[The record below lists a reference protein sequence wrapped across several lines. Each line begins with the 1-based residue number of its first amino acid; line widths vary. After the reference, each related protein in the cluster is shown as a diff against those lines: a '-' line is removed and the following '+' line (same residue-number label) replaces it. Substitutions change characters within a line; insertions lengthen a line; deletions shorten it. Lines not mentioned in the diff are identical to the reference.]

1 MLTDLQIVAI
11 AVTGV
16 TLVLLIMAARVLLP
30 KKTDEVDE
38 SLQAMIN
45 GFDFALPEEVEQ
57 YRKGKEEHPED
68 TDKCFQLLFR
78 RAVADIPLI
87 RKIQSESSGI
97 QRLKKNDILKDGS
110 FLSYKLAEEMINE
123 EINDVRR
130 EAEELKPGE
139 GWPDK
144 IFPQAVQFMNQI
156 AEQQMA
162 AQRKAAEAQMKA
174 MQAARA
180 KAMAQAEAAETAVK
194 NIEAQVAAKESEE
207 ETLRKRK

>member
-1 MLTDLQIVAI
+1 MMLTDLQIVAL

-16 TLVLLIMAARVLLP
+16 TLVLLLMAARVLLP
-30 KKTDEVDE
+30 TKTDEVDE

-57 YRKGKEEHPED
+57 YRQGKAQHPDEK
-68 TDKCFQLLFR
+68 DKCFQLLFR

-110 FLSYKLAEEMINE
+110 FLSYKLAEELIND

-174 MQAARA
+174 VQAARA
-180 KAMAQAEAAETAVK
+180 KAMAQAEAAQEAVK
-194 NIEAQVAAKESEE
+194 NIEAQVASSESD

>member
-1 MLTDLQIVAI
+1 
-11 AVTGV
+11 
-16 TLVLLIMAARVLLP
+16 MAARVLMP
-30 KKTDEVDE
+30 QKTDEVDE

-68 TDKCFQLLFR
+68 ADKCFQLLFR

-110 FLSYKLAEEMINE
+110 FLSYKMAEEMIND
-123 EINDVRR
+123 EINEVRR
-130 EAEELKPGE
+130 EAEEIKPGE

-180 KAMAQAEAAETAVK
+180 KAMAQAEAAEAAVK

>member
-16 TLVLLIMAARVLLP
+16 TLVLMIMAARVMLP

-45 GFDFALPEEVEQ
+45 GFDFALPDEVEE

-110 FLSYKLAEEMINE
+110 FLSYKLAEEMIND
-123 EINDVRR
+123 EINEVRR

-144 IFPQAVQFMNQI
+144 IFPQAVQFMNHI

-174 MQAARA
+174 TQAARA